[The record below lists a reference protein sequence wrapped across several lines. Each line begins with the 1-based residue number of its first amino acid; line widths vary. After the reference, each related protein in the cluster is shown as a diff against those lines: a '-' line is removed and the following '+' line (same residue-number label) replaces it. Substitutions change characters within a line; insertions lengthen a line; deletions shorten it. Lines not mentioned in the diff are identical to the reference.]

1 MWTCLTQGS
10 NCFSFHE
17 KYAHVLHV
25 YFKGGGR
32 QDKYVTWDIDSTV
45 SNKLILVLLVI
56 KKVNNDNK

>member
-1 MWTCLTQGS
+1 
-10 NCFSFHE
+10 
-17 KYAHVLHV
+17 LHV